1 MRTSRA
7 VVVAGGCAAILGAGW
22 AVAPKELPTLDLVA
36 PASPD
41 ASPTASA
48 SASPTASATVAPAPA
63 PAPTPSITCEP
74 DDSGDDEDDDKDFAE
89 DDDCATVT
97 PAPVASD
104 TAAAP
109 DPAPTATAAADPAP
123 ASSTHDGPVV
133 TNARGDYQA
142 RITVVGGE
150 VTDVQAIVAG
160 TQDAQSVQINARAIP
175 ELRDKVLAAQTWDVE
190 AVSGASFTS
199 PAFTESLRGA
209 FEEAGL

>member
-22 AVAPKELPTLDLVA
+22 SVAPKELPTLDLVA
-36 PASPD
+36 PSSPEP
-41 ASPTASA
+41 SVTASG
-48 SASPTASATVAPAPA
+48 SAAPSATAEPE
-63 PAPTPSITCEP
+63 PTPSITCEP
-74 DDSGDDEDDDKDFAE
+74 DDSGDDEDDDKDLSE
-89 DDDCATVT
+89 DDDCAIST
-97 PAPVASD
+97 PEPAASE
-104 TAAAP
+104 TAA
-109 DPAPTATAAADPAP
+109 DPAPSATATAAPDPAP

-142 RITVVGGE
+142 RITVVDGE

-160 TQDAQSVQINARAIP
+160 TQDAESITINARAIP

-209 FEEAGL
+209 FEDAGL